1 MALHRE
7 PSHPAAWGGVRL
19 GRKDV
24 VSERAHP
31 GLLLPPGPSANT
43 AIRVWEGGP
52 EAARSGM
59 DLEWKAGA
67 RDDGAGGVR
76 LGAHQKGLECCTQRA
91 EAPQRVPLARSPVV
105 LRKTLTTTGS
115 QGSASPTAKH
125 LELPSHWSE

>member
-1 MALHRE
+1 M
-7 PSHPAAWGGVRL
+7 

-67 RDDGAGGVR
+67 RKDGAGGVR
-76 LGAHQKGLECCTQRA
+76 LGAHQKRLRMLHSESGGSSESSTGQVTHGSEENLDNHWQPRERFPRCQ
-91 EAPQRVPLARSPVV
+91 AP
-105 LRKTLTTTGS
+105 
-115 QGSASPTAKH
+115 
-125 LELPSHWSE
+125 